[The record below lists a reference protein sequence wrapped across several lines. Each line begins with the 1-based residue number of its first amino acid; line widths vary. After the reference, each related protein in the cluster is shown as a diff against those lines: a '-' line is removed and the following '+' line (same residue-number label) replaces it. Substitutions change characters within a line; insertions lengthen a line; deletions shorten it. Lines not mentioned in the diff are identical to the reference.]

1 MVKEGKRVRAKLFD
15 LAGKVAVVTGSGAN
29 GGIGHAIALG
39 FARHGADVAVSDID
53 EEGANATAS
62 EIEELGRKTI
72 TTHCDVS
79 KLDDITGLFAKVDKH
94 LGRVDILV
102 NVPFAF
108 PARVRPHELSPADWD
123 LTFAVCTN
131 GYFLCSQEAIR
142 RMLDQ
147 GQGGSIINIGSI
159 AGVSALGRGNFPYS
173 CAKGA
178 VSQMTKELAV
188 EYAGSQIRV
197 NCILPASVLTPGVK
211 KLLDDPRFAEQILP
225 TLLKGLPIGRLLTP
239 ADLVGPAIFLASDAA
254 AAVTGVL
261 FPVDGGNLAL
271 NASGSH
277 TWPEESH

>member
-1 MVKEGKRVRAKLFD
+1 MVTDLFD
-15 LAGKVAVVTGSGAN
+15 LNGKVAVVTGSGAS

-39 FARHGADVAVSDID
+39 FAMNGADVVVSDID
-53 EEGANATAS
+53 EDGADATAGQ
-62 EIEELGRKTI
+62 IKELGRKTI
-72 TTHCDVS
+72 ACHCDIS
-79 KLDDITGLFAKVDKH
+79 KLDDVTRLFGEADTH
-94 LGRVDILV
+94 FGRIDVLV

-108 PARVRPHELSPADWD
+108 PARVPPHELSPGDWD
-123 LTFAVCTN
+123 LTFDVSAK
-131 GYFLCSQEAIR
+131 GYFLCAQEAIR

-147 GQGGSIINIGSI
+147 AQGGSIINIGSI

-188 EYAGSQIRV
+188 EYAGRQIRV
-197 NCILPASVLTPGVK
+197 NGILPASVLTPGVR
-211 KLLDDPRFAEQILP
+211 KLLDDPRFKEEILP
-225 TLLKGLPIGRLLTP
+225 ILLTGLPLGRLLTP
-239 ADLVGPAIFLASDAA
+239 ADLVGPAVFLASDAA

-277 TWPEESH
+277 TWPESD